1 MPNRYTARF
10 MTKGQKIAR
19 FEDYLESLEEA
30 RAVEEYINEMKK
42 EK

>member
-1 MPNRYTARF
+1 

-19 FEDYLESLEEA
+19 FEDYLESLKEEA
-30 RAVEEYINEMKK
+30 RAVEEHTNEMKK

>member
-1 MPNRYTARF
+1 

-19 FEDYLESLEEA
+19 FEDYLESLKEEA
-30 RAVEEYINEMKK
+30 RAIEEHINEMKK